1 MNKFEEFL
9 RKITFNI
16 KRGNELEL
24 NRRGFIASTLS
35 LMGVF
40 FLSSTP
46 LLAVAKWKE
55 NQAEANLEHFIVNE
69 GDLAVGDSFTFH
81 FPNENDPALLIRI
94 SEDEY
99 RAYNIKCTHLMCP
112 VYFEKETTELI
123 CPCHHGF
130 FNVEDGS
137 VIAGPPPRGLPIV
150 ELTFKNNGIYAVG
163 VTQTEH
169 H

>member
-1 MNKFEEFL
+1 MRKIEEFL

-16 KRGNELEL
+16 KRDRELDL

-40 FLSSTP
+40 FVSSTP
-46 LLAVAKWKE
+46 LIALSRNRADEADDSEVFIA
-55 NQAEANLEHFIVNE
+55 NQEDIKIGE
-69 GDLAVGDSFTFH
+69 SFGFNY
-81 FPNENDPALLIRI
+81 PDESDPALLIRL
-94 SEDEY
+94 SEDEF

-112 VYFEKETTELI
+112 VYWEPEEGHLE

-137 VIAGPPPRGLPIV
+137 VIAGPPQRPLPSI
-150 ELTFKNNGIYAVG
+150 ELRFENQKIFAVG
-163 VTQTEH
+163 ISQAQH
-169 H
+169 